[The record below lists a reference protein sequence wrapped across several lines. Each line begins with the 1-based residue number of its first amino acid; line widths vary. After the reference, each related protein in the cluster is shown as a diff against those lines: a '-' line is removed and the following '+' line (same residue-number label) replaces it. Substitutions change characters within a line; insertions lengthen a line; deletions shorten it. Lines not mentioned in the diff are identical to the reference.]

1 MEKIEV
7 NKEDSEK
14 LVSNFFNACSLAD
27 EMDIYEWAEGD
38 EEMQNMKQWVEE
50 NFGRKLEKVKK
61 D

>member
-1 MEKIEV
+1 MEKVEV
-7 NKEDSEK
+7 NKEDLQK
-14 LVSNFFNACSLAD
+14 LVSNFFSACSLAD

-38 EEMQNMKQWVEE
+38 EEMQEMKQWVEK